1 MANGCVVSD
10 VSGWK
15 AFIQDQCVYGTYVL
29 GIARPGREV
38 PVDQTAPELP
48 EAGIMPGWTDEDY
61 TQLVEEGRRQVD
73 RQIGDLNELR
83 GRAQLLL
90 TVTLGLIALEIAVVR
105 SAGWWL
111 PYGLAL
117 LGLLATLYGAAGAV
131 ALLVVR
137 TDLDVINATVLATY
151 DRPPAIL
158 EQLAVDYA
166 DMVHIGENT
175 VATRVNLF
183 RLAVT
188 WVLVG
193 GAATGTAYLI

>member
-1 MANGCVVSD
+1 MVTDATGL
-10 VSGWK
+10 K
-15 AFIQDQCVYGTYVL
+15 AFIQDQRVYGTYVL

-48 EAGIMPGWTDEDY
+48 EAGIMSGWTDEDY
-61 TQLVEEGRRQVD
+61 THLVEEGRRQID

-90 TVTLGLIALEIAVVR
+90 TVTLGLIALEIAVFR
-105 SAGWWL
+105 AAGWWL
-111 PYGLAL
+111 PYGLAVV
-117 LGLLATLYGAAGAV
+117 GLLTTTYGAAGAV

-137 TDLDVINATVLATY
+137 TDLDVISATVLATY
-151 DRPPAIL
+151 DRPPAVL
-158 EQLAVDYA
+158 EQLAIDYA

-183 RLAVT
+183 RLAVI

-193 GAATGTAYLI
+193 GAATGISYLI